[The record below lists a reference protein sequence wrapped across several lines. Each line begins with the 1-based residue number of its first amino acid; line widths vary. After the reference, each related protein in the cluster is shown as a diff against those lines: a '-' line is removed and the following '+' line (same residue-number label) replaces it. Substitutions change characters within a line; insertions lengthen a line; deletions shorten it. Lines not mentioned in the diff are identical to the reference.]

1 MQSKDFDCVVWKFF
15 VSQEEKKTKLR
26 QQKINRNFRRGD
38 AFELEVLL
46 EPGSQANPMREACF
60 YGCMHRRWL
69 LCFPKDDLK
78 LCFPKDDRRSDV
90 SQTIV

>member
-1 MQSKDFDCVVWKFF
+1 MCNPKIFIVG
-15 VSQEEKKTKLR
+15 SQEEKKTKLR
-26 QQKINRNFRRGD
+26 QHKINRNLRRGD

-46 EPGSQANPMREACF
+46 EPGSQANPMGEACF
-60 YGCMHRRWL
+60 YGCMHRRWQ
-69 LCFPKDDLK
+69 